1 MPDTIVRIGVLSN
14 PMSNK
19 QLTPTWF
26 AILGLLSIQPFA
38 TYELAQQMDRTV
50 RWFWPRGG
58 QHGL

>member
-1 MPDTIVRIGVLSN
+1 
-14 PMSNK
+14 MSNK

-50 RWFWPRGG
+50 RWFRPRGG